1 MNNIIWSREGSI
13 EMFEIFENFE
23 SWIEKF
29 VKFVFKYNFLRRK
42 KNLIKWKIEFI
53 IKMNVLI
60 WQREMESYFKD

>member
-1 MNNIIWSREGSI
+1 
-13 EMFEIFENFE
+13 MFEIFENFE